1 MRNIVFAVVVI
12 LVFYPGAGVA
22 QSENP
27 LKPTFVAKSTFV
39 YLADSRDKL
48 LQPQGYAY
56 LPAGTRFLAFDKI
69 VTYLGSRRRLIL
81 TETGLWAYIKDTD
94 DHFWNP
100 TRIAFFRDN
109 EQVII
114 VRQRYSLSTKLSDEL
129 SLNITLTPSEH
140 YRLAR
145 HDDRGVVVAI
155 DNRKLT
161 KMDRS
166 VVIEALVPFSYVS
179 IWDRNDQLAL
189 NGINPFEESVLDNT
203 VWGISKD
210 CDTTE
215 TRSIKIGGGFG
226 IDISK
231 YFAFLKLNSDAEI
244 KRMQEFGAS
253 VNVARWYY
261 KRSGKDG
268 LYSVTRKTACTGT
281 GDMTYSYNNADHLET
296 VFTKDLAKH
305 QGLACDGATGQVLV
319 SCPDQYFRL
328 ESFLVARNYSSDEIP
343 FIISRVAKFKDMY
356 SGGCA
361 EK

>member
-12 LVFYPGAGVA
+12 LAFFPGIGFA
-22 QSENP
+22 QSVNP
-27 LKPTFVAKSTFV
+27 LKSTFVAKSTFV
-39 YLADSRDKL
+39 HLAASRDKI

-56 LPAGTRFLAFDKI
+56 LPAGTRFMAFDKI
-69 VTYLGSRRRLIL
+69 ATYLDSRRRLIL

-94 DHFWNP
+94 EHYWNP
-100 TRIAFFRDN
+100 SRIDFFRDN

-114 VRQRYSLSTKLSDEL
+114 VRKRYSLSTKLSDEL
-129 SLNITLTPSEH
+129 SLNITLTPSEL

-155 DNRKLT
+155 DYRKLT
-161 KMDRS
+161 RMDRS
-166 VVIEALVPFSYVS
+166 VVIEALIPSSYVS
-179 IWDRNDQLAL
+179 IWVRDDQLSI
-189 NGINPFEESVLDNT
+189 NGINPFEESILSNA

-215 TRSIKIGGGFG
+215 TRSISLGSGVG
-226 IDISK
+226 IDIRK

-244 KRMQEFGAS
+244 KRMQEFGAA
-253 VNVARWYY
+253 VNVTRWYY

-296 VFTKDLAKH
+296 VFTKDLAKS
-305 QGLACDGATGQVLV
+305 QGLPCDGATGQVLV
-319 SCPDQYFRL
+319 SCPDQYFGI